1 MSFTDESNQREG
13 YPAAGKGPLT
23 HRGIGAGCG
32 LETKIQANLNRP
44 YRRLE
49 PGGASEVNKS

>member
-23 HRGIGAGCG
+23 RRGIGAGCG